1 MRLPFASAPASPPP
15 VPDMLTPAV
24 VAGTQI
30 SLWLLF
36 LRVAPSHGFRFT
48 KSTVWGVLPAAI
60 SALVICR
67 LALSCG
73 CQRAVPAVVDD
84 TMGNIPVTAFS
95 LLLSSEIVAYAFAS
109 VGPRRHFSFLRIPAM
124 VVHTTTLLYYL
135 WEPHTGAFAL
145 IDAFGRTLFPL
156 RYVMWT
162 ISVTNMS
169 LSVYFVVES
178 ILNKHVKG
186 MPLWRPEDADAL
198 HARLV
203 STMQAC
209 VMMFATGFLA
219 SVIKLDAATAGAL
232 ALLPNG
238 LMAVLSCVFMY
249 IMLFNLNDML
259 FRAQENA
266 LVKVSGVSHQ
276 IFLVRMAIICV
287 WHSFPLVWFA
297 AAANFID
304 ERLEHA
310 AYVVSDLIA
319 KYLLLFVYI
328 TTVSNE

>member
-1 MRLPFASAPASPPP
+1 
-15 VPDMLTPAV
+15 
-24 VAGTQI
+24 
-30 SLWLLF
+30 
-36 LRVAPSHGFRFT
+36 
-48 KSTVWGVLPAAI
+48 
-60 SALVICR
+60 
-67 LALSCG
+67 
-73 CQRAVPAVVDD
+73 
-84 TMGNIPVTAFS
+84 
-95 LLLSSEIVAYAFAS
+95 
-109 VGPRRHFSFLRIPAM
+109 M

-266 LVKVSGVSHQ
+266 LVKVSGAHTMQCMWHNPLSPAKALYTKPTHRLRSRTPLGARGRGVPPNLPRAHGNHMRVALVST
-276 IFLVRMAIICV
+276 R
-287 WHSFPLVWFA
+287 
-297 AAANFID
+297 
-304 ERLEHA
+304 
-310 AYVVSDLIA
+310 VVCCRGQLHR
-319 KYLLLFVYI
+319 
-328 TTVSNE
+328 